1 MDERK
6 QQFLEYVILDYIDT
20 AQPVS
25 SSSIQKKYQ
34 LPYSSATIRNEL
46 AELEVESNAIAYL
59 AEKGY
64 SPDFGARELERTV
77 SSILETYL
85 ANYLLI
91 NNIRRGDH
99 IIITRDNIIK

>member
-1 MDERK
+1 MIE
-6 QQFLEYVILDYIDT
+6 
-20 AQPVS
+20 S
-25 SSSIQKKYQ
+25 
-34 LPYSSATIRNEL
+34 L
-46 AELEVESNAIAYL
+46 AERFDQERGVRLEIEQDAIAYL

-91 NNIRRGDH
+91 NNVKRGDN
-99 IIITRDNIIK
+99 IIITRDNLVK